1 MINGTTLGDFCAAH
15 GFGKRPVAG
24 ANNPAFARQCQELQ
38 FDLFGQVSLKTPLL
52 VSLAS
57 DVYALKS
64 LAAHREGNIVMS
76 SWLKLGHISAQEL
89 ANLRFAGRLEDLEAC
104 MSHVRGSM
112 LQLDVLPDLG
122 LEAAAQELD
131 NGQISQALQNKHHV
145 WWVHDAE
152 ERCIPLPA
160 HQDWEKT
167 KQERAPKAL
176 TVCQQA
182 KYDQWLAHPQRDLLL
197 DLSRCC
203 RTNKGGKNVA
213 LISLRLSMLPEELQ
227 MRCDDTWK
235 PLFVRQY
242 MSAEEHPV
250 VQDLPLGIQQP
261 APAHLLQPGLDSA
274 PEPDGEDMEAS
285 EQGECE
291 AEEGAAVPK
300 ASHGSGDYKHLL
312 PKREGAPWSSSAHVM
327 CVLCV
332 CLHSVYNSINVQ
344 ASGFNAWPCLELPPS
359 SWYGIRRIQESFMK
373 LGLSKPVSRRRINAD
388 FFIRTVS
395 ANTSEDSRS
404 SSGGKALEECLEWA
418 WARHKVWLDSAA

>member
-1 MINGTTLGDFCAAH
+1 GSVKDLDVEDGKWYKRRHDDAYNSAGCVNNWRVPRTTTTLSWRNGEVGRLFVTIIASDKVTEQQLQEAKALRGFAVVERAQGPTHMWRGQTMVRYLDFLAEELKEPTKTSASKFRVDLVAAGGQMINGTTLGDFCAAH

-285 EQGECE
+285 EQG
-291 AEEGAAVPK
+291 
-300 ASHGSGDYKHLL
+300 
-312 PKREGAPWSSSAHVM
+312 
-327 CVLCV
+327 
-332 CLHSVYNSINVQ
+332 
-344 ASGFNAWPCLELPPS
+344 
-359 SWYGIRRIQESFMK
+359 
-373 LGLSKPVSRRRINAD
+373 
-388 FFIRTVS
+388 
-395 ANTSEDSRS
+395 
-404 SSGGKALEECLEWA
+404 
-418 WARHKVWLDSAA
+418 